1 MSEQTLV
8 PAGTPTVNTAWRVDV
23 NTGTFELP
31 AWVQVKGA
39 NSIAPNV
46 NATTQDSTDYDTEGW
61 GADAVTQRK
70 WQIVMA
76 VLRKRYSDAY
86 DPGQEALRAAAD
98 SLELVHVRWYDRSG
112 ADAEAYHGYALV
124 QWSPAGGDPTGLQ
137 TVNATLLGQGERGIL
152 GTNPSVAAAA
162 AAVASVVPTGAAAGE
177 LVTIKGSGFS
187 SVTGAAGVKFGSTNA
202 ADYTVVSDVTI
213 VASLPAGSAGSAA
226 VTVTNTVGASPA
238 HPYTRA

>member
-23 NTGTFELP
+23 NTGTAEAP
-31 AWVQVKGA
+31 VWVQIRGA
-39 NSIAPNV
+39 NNIAAPV
-46 NATTQDSTDYDTEGW
+46 NNTTQDATDYDSEGW
-61 GADAVTQRK
+61 GADAVTLRK
-70 WQIVMA
+70 WQIT
-76 VLRKRYSDAY
+76 LGLQRKRYANAY
-86 DPGQEALRAAAD
+86 DPGQEVLRAAAE
-98 SLELVHVRWYDRSG
+98 SLELAHVRWYDRSG
-112 ADAEAYHGYALV
+112 ADAEAYHGYAQV
-124 QWSPAGGDPTGLQ
+124 QWTPAGGDATGLQ
-137 TVNATLLGQGERGIL
+137 TVNVVLLGQGRRGIL
-152 GTNPSVAAAA
+152 GTNPSVASAP

-187 SVTGAAGVKFGSTNA
+187 TVTGAAGVKFGSTNA
-202 ADYTVVSDVTI
+202 AGYTVVNDVTI

>member
-1 MSEQTLV
+1 VL
-8 PAGTPTVNTAWRVDV
+8 
-23 NTGTFELP
+23 
-31 AWVQVKGA
+31 
-39 NSIAPNV
+39 
-46 NATTQDSTDYDTEGW
+46 
-61 GADAVTQRK
+61 
-70 WQIVMA
+70 
-76 VLRKRYSDAY
+76 LRKRYSGIY

-124 QWSPAGGDPTGLQ
+124 QWAPTGGDATGLQ
-137 TVNATLLGQGERGIL
+137 TVNVTLLGQGERGVL
-152 GTNPSVAAAA
+152 ETNPSATAA
-162 AAVASVVPTGAAAGE
+162 AAVASVVPDGAAAGE

-202 ADYTVVSDVTI
+202 ADYTVVNDATI

-226 VTVTNTVGASPA
+226 VTITNTVGASPA